1 MQFLEISRVFE
12 ILGFSKILGFF
23 QRFFGIFDEVYE
35 DFQSNLPF
43 EEMNKMAH
51 SFDVFDAAGTHAC
64 SCQSNGGLAS
74 NCSKMHCKIN
84 IGATKSCIFIILI
97 YFSIKPPESG
107 KIQDLVAR
115 ISISQHI
122 LL

>member
-1 MQFLEISRVFE
+1 
-12 ILGFSKILGFF
+12 
-23 QRFFGIFDEVYE
+23 
-35 DFQSNLPF
+35 
-43 EEMNKMAH
+43 MAH

-64 SCQSNGGLAS
+64 SCQSN
-74 NCSKMHCKIN
+74 
-84 IGATKSCIFIILI
+84 FIILI

-115 ISISQHI
+115 MSISQYI